1 MHNLFLGLVQ
11 YHIRCILQIEAAM
24 ADEVVLAATPKQ
36 MTKARKIWSSG
47 SVTISQ
53 LNKLTCSALTG
64 LCHDENVDL
73 PHPPGG
79 KKLRKKDLIA
89 ALMVSL
95 ESVREDVSNGQ
106 IVTPI
111 SS

>member
-36 MTKARKIWSSG
+36 MTKARKIWSSRNI
-47 SVTISQ
+47 TISQ
-53 LNKLTCSALTG
+53 LHKLSCSALIG
-64 LCHDENVDL
+64 LCRDENVDI
-73 PHPPGG
+73 PQPPSG
-79 KKLRKKDLIA
+79 KKLRKKDLTT

-95 ESVREDVSNGQ
+95 ESV
-106 IVTPI
+106 
-111 SS
+111 

>member
-11 YHIRCILQIEAAM
+11 HHIRNILQIEAAM
-24 ADEVVLAATPKQ
+24 TDEVASAATPKQ

-47 SVTISQ
+47 NTTLSQ

-64 LCHDENVDL
+64 LCREEKVDL
-73 PHPPGG
+73 PQLEGR
-79 KKLRKKDLIA
+79 KKLRKKDMIV

-95 ESVREDVSNGQ
+95 AFLSDEACF
-106 IVTPI
+106 
-111 SS
+111 